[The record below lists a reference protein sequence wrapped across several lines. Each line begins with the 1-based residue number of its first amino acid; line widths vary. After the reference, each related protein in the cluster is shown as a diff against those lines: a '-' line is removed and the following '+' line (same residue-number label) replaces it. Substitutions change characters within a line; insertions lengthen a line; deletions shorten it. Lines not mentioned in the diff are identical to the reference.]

1 MEEWKIERRKP
12 GCSACARP
20 FDSEEPHI
28 SAIVLAEGRFA
39 RADRCVACWAKR
51 EAEPFSY
58 WHTKAPKR
66 EQKRLEDIAAM
77 QEFFKKLIT
86 EPAADDTREKVTY
99 LTALLLMR
107 KKRVK
112 AVGQKKRD
120 GKARLV
126 LEKSWDGDTVEI
138 ADPPISDPELESL
151 KLEMERLFNLELG
164 QESLA
169 RTP

>member
-12 GCSACARP
+12 GCTACARP
-20 FDSEEPHI
+20 FESEEPHI
-28 SAIVLAEGRFA
+28 SAIALVDGRFT
-39 RADRCVACWAKR
+39 RADQCLACWAR
-51 EAEPFSY
+51 RAAEPFSY
-58 WHTKAPKR
+58 WNTRAPKR

-77 QEFFKKLIT
+77 QEFFKKLIAD
-86 EPAADDTREKVTY
+86 PVADDTREKITY

-120 GKARLV
+120 GKTWLV
-126 LEKSWDGDTVEI
+126 LEKSWDGDAVEI

-151 KLEMERLFNLELG
+151 KLEMERIFNLELG
-164 QESLA
+164 QETLA
-169 RTP
+169 RA